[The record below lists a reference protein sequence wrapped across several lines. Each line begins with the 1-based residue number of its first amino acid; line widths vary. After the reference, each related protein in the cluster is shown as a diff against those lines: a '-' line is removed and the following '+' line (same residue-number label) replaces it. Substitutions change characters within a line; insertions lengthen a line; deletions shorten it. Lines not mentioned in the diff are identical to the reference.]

1 MSQPKLV
8 YYFTLTSPWAYFGH
22 QILVDMAKRHGVKID
37 YRPVSLGQIFP
48 TTGGLPVSKRA
59 PARQA
64 YRLVELQRWRV
75 RRGIHVNLQAKFFPF
90 DVSLADRALIAVLE
104 AGVPADDFILR
115 SFAAVFAQDRNMAD
129 RAELGRVLT
138 EAGLEAEKLLAR
150 AESDE
155 IGEKYQENIRLALAE
170 NVFGSPAYVLNGE
183 VFWGQDR
190 LDLLEEALASGRAP
204 FRAD

>member
-48 TTGGLPVSKRA
+48 ATGGLPVSKRA